1 MSWIKKISFDKI
13 DKASV
18 QLEFELQTYI
28 GYKYDFTPKT
38 NSITY
43 FKDSV
48 EILMDLVKNGRTLA
62 EHFSDEPDN
71 IPKWVWDEIRKII
84 RILYYQ
90 EGIEYIDITPYNF
103 MIDSNNK
110 IWIIDFGHAYYTDIS
125 KPMNW
130 FLSEFIYDEL
140 NSFNPDFK

>member
-1 MSWIKKISFDKI
+1 MKWIKKIPCEKI
-13 DKASV
+13 PKASV
-18 QLEFELQTYI
+18 QLEYDLQTYI
-28 GYKYDFTPKT
+28 GSKYNFTPKT
-38 NSITY
+38 NLITY
-43 FKDSV
+43 YKDCV
-48 EILMDLVKNGRTLA
+48 EISMDLIDNGCTLA
-62 EHFSDEPDN
+62 DHFSDDPEN
-71 IPKWVWDEIRKII
+71 IPKWVWDEIRRII
-84 RILYYQ
+84 RILYYE

-110 IWIIDFGHAYYTDIS
+110 IWIIDFGHAYYTDIA